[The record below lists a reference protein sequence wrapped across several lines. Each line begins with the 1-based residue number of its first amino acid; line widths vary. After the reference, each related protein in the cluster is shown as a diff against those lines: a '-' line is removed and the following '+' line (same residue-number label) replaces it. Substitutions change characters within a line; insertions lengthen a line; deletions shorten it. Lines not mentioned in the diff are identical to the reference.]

1 MDLTRGTKGLRRV
14 RVLKGRRAP
23 ERRYHCILMWSTKAH
38 LHSVTS
44 VISIP
49 MEEENHICDANSAG
63 VLVRRGRYNVSLG
76 IPHTRL
82 IRGRGRGRGGRG
94 FADSNLA
101 LCDPQIRDGEEVLE
115 CVCLAVG
122 DFHFSMGG
130 GNSRVG
136 FDECNQGAGF
146 KWSAVFPPP
155 QAHVLVFQR

>member
-1 MDLTRGTKGLRRV
+1 MGLSSGTKGRRRV
-14 RVLKGRRAP
+14 WVLKGRRAP

-44 VISIP
+44 GISIP

-63 VLVRRGRYNVSLG
+63 VLARHGRYNVSLG

-82 IRGRGRGRGGRG
+82 IRAGMGGG
-94 FADSNLA
+94 ALADSNLA

-122 DFHFSMGG
+122 DFHFSIGG
-130 GNSRVG
+130 GATAGWDSMNVTKEPVS
-136 FDECNQGAGF
+136 NGAPSSF
-146 KWSAVFPPP
+146 LPP
-155 QAHVLVFQR
+155 QARLAFQR